1 MKALEIPT
9 DPQSGLSL
17 EALEMLLAEKRL
29 NAIIAMPN
37 VHNPLGCSMPTEHKK
52 RLAALAQWHQQ
63 QGFPDPTKAPVVRQV
78 LKGIHARLRAE
89 QIFSALRVWDT
100 AENSGVLVYLQVAEH
115 RIEIV
120 ADRGIA
126 AKVPAADK
134 DLGLLLRQGMDKLAF
149 LPFGLLVDRWR
160 GVSNY
165 RLADAIN
172 SLSAGVLS
180 TTAGLLTRAVGLVI
194 YTLAWQQLAL
204 FELSAEALWVWLLAF
219 VFYDFCYY
227 WNHRLGHERNV
238 LWAAHSVHHQ
248 SEDYNLS
255 TALRQT
261 STGFIFGW
269 IFYLPMALAG
279 VPPLVFL
286 TVAAL
291 NLLYQFWVH
300 TRHIPKLGWFEWLF
314 VSPSN
319 HRVHHAQNAVYMDRN
334 YGGVFILWDRLF
346 GTFQEELDAEPVIF
360 GVTTPLASWNP
371 LWANAQFYVA
381 LWRDARRAESW
392 WDRLRIWFMPTGW
405 RPADVAARYPQAKP
419 DLSQFVK
426 FEVPLGRA
434 QQLYAVA
441 QFSLY
446 VLAGTGLLALAAELS
461 AAALLLG
468 LAWMAGG
475 LYVIG
480 TWLENR
486 PTARRLELL
495 RLALNLPAAWL
506 ALQLG
511 LLPELPLLWPLLL
524 SYSLLSLVALYCTPG
539 ERSSVTA

>member
-1 MKALEIPT
+1 MPPKLAWRAAKRVGRAARILIAILAAQRYGDTMNYILYAVPFFFALIALE
-9 DPQSGLSL
+9 
-17 EALEMLLAEKRL
+17 
-29 NAIIAMPN
+29 
-37 VHNPLGCSMPTEHKK
+37 
-52 RLAALAQWHQQ
+52 
-63 QGFPDPTKAPVVRQV
+63 
-78 LKGIHARLRAE
+78 
-89 QIFSALRVWDT
+89 
-100 AENSGVLVYLQVAEH
+100 
-115 RIEIV
+115 
-120 ADRGIA
+120 
-126 AKVPAADK
+126 
-134 DLGLLLRQGMDKLAF
+134 
-149 LPFGLLVDRWR
+149 LLVDRWR

-180 TTAGLLTRAVGLVI
+180 TTAGLLTSAVGLVI

-334 YGGVFILWDRLF
+334 YGGVFILWDRMF

-381 LWRDARRAESW
+381 LWRDAVRAESW
-392 WDRLRIWFMPTGW
+392 WDKLRIWFMRTGW
-405 RPADVAARYPQAKP
+405 RPADVAAKYPQSKP

-461 AAALLLG
+461 AAALLLD

-480 TWLENR
+480 AWLESR

-495 RLALNLPAAWL
+495 RLAFNLPAAWL

>member
-1 MKALEIPT
+1 MNYILYAVPFFFALIALE
-9 DPQSGLSL
+9 
-17 EALEMLLAEKRL
+17 
-29 NAIIAMPN
+29 
-37 VHNPLGCSMPTEHKK
+37 
-52 RLAALAQWHQQ
+52 
-63 QGFPDPTKAPVVRQV
+63 
-78 LKGIHARLRAE
+78 
-89 QIFSALRVWDT
+89 
-100 AENSGVLVYLQVAEH
+100 
-115 RIEIV
+115 
-120 ADRGIA
+120 
-126 AKVPAADK
+126 
-134 DLGLLLRQGMDKLAF
+134 
-149 LPFGLLVDRWR
+149 LLVDRWR

-180 TTAGLLTRAVGLVI
+180 TTAGLLTRAVGLLI
-194 YTLAWQQLAL
+194 YTLAWQQLAV

-219 VFYDFCYY
+219 IFYDFCYY

-269 IFYLPMALAG
+269 IFYLPMALVG

-371 LWANAQFYVA
+371 LWANAQFYVT

-419 DLSQFVK
+419 DLGQFVK

-486 PTARRLELL
+486 PAARRLELL
-495 RLALNLPAAWL
+495 RLALNLPTLWL

-511 LLPELPLLWPLLL
+511 LLPALPLLWPLLL
-524 SYSLLSLVALYCTPG
+524 GYSLLSLVALYCTPG
-539 ERSSVTA
+539 ERSTVTA

>member
-1 MKALEIPT
+1 MNYILYAVPFFFALIALE
-9 DPQSGLSL
+9 
-17 EALEMLLAEKRL
+17 
-29 NAIIAMPN
+29 
-37 VHNPLGCSMPTEHKK
+37 
-52 RLAALAQWHQQ
+52 
-63 QGFPDPTKAPVVRQV
+63 
-78 LKGIHARLRAE
+78 
-89 QIFSALRVWDT
+89 
-100 AENSGVLVYLQVAEH
+100 
-115 RIEIV
+115 
-120 ADRGIA
+120 
-126 AKVPAADK
+126 
-134 DLGLLLRQGMDKLAF
+134 
-149 LPFGLLVDRWR
+149 LLVDRWR

>member
-1 MKALEIPT
+1 MNYILYAVPFFFVLIALE
-9 DPQSGLSL
+9 
-17 EALEMLLAEKRL
+17 LLA
-29 NAIIAMPN
+29 
-37 VHNPLGCSMPTEHKK
+37 
-52 RLAALAQWHQQ
+52 
-63 QGFPDPTKAPVVRQV
+63 
-78 LKGIHARLRAE
+78 
-89 QIFSALRVWDT
+89 
-100 AENSGVLVYLQVAEH
+100 
-115 RIEIV
+115 
-120 ADRGIA
+120 
-126 AKVPAADK
+126 
-134 DLGLLLRQGMDKLAF
+134 
-149 LPFGLLVDRWR
+149 DRWR
-160 GVSNY
+160 GVSSY

-180 TTAGLLTRAVGLVI
+180 TTAGLLTRVVGLFV

-204 FELSAEALWVWLLAF
+204 FELSTEPLWVWLLAF

-269 IFYLPMALAG
+269 IFYLPMALVG

-319 HRVHHAQNAVYMDRN
+319 HRVHHAQNAMYMDRN
-334 YGGVFILWDRLF
+334 YGGVFIFWDRLF

-381 LWRDARRAESW
+381 LWRDALRAESW

-405 RPADVAARYPQAKP
+405 RPADVAARYPQVKP
-419 DLSQFVK
+419 DLSRFVK
-426 FEVPLGRA
+426 FEVPLSRG
-434 QQLYAVA
+434 QQAYAAV

-461 AAALLLG
+461 TTALLLG
-468 LAWMAGG
+468 LVWMAGG

-486 PTARRLELL
+486 PMARRLELL
-495 RLALNLPAAWL
+495 RLAFNLPAAWL

-511 LLPELPLLWPLLL
+511 LLPAQSLVWPLLL
-524 SYSLLSLVALYCTPG
+524 GYSLLSLVALSRTPG
-539 ERSSVTA
+539 EPRAVAA

>member
-1 MKALEIPT
+1 MNYILYAVPFFFALIALE
-9 DPQSGLSL
+9 
-17 EALEMLLAEKRL
+17 
-29 NAIIAMPN
+29 
-37 VHNPLGCSMPTEHKK
+37 
-52 RLAALAQWHQQ
+52 
-63 QGFPDPTKAPVVRQV
+63 
-78 LKGIHARLRAE
+78 
-89 QIFSALRVWDT
+89 
-100 AENSGVLVYLQVAEH
+100 
-115 RIEIV
+115 
-120 ADRGIA
+120 
-126 AKVPAADK
+126 
-134 DLGLLLRQGMDKLAF
+134 
-149 LPFGLLVDRWR
+149 LLVDRWR

-180 TTAGLLTRAVGLVI
+180 TTAGLLTRAVGLLI
-194 YTLAWQQLAL
+194 YTLAWQQLAV

-219 VFYDFCYY
+219 IFYDFCYY

-269 IFYLPMALAG
+269 IFYLPMALVG

-486 PTARRLELL
+486 PAARRLELL
-495 RLALNLPAAWL
+495 RLALNLPTLWL
-506 ALQLG
+506 ALHLG
-511 LLPELPLLWPLLL
+511 LLPALPLLWPLLL
-524 SYSLLSLVALYCTPG
+524 GYSLLSLVALYYTPG
-539 ERSSVTA
+539 ERSTVAVR

>member
-1 MKALEIPT
+1 MNYILYAVPFFFALIALE
-9 DPQSGLSL
+9 
-17 EALEMLLAEKRL
+17 
-29 NAIIAMPN
+29 
-37 VHNPLGCSMPTEHKK
+37 
-52 RLAALAQWHQQ
+52 
-63 QGFPDPTKAPVVRQV
+63 
-78 LKGIHARLRAE
+78 
-89 QIFSALRVWDT
+89 
-100 AENSGVLVYLQVAEH
+100 
-115 RIEIV
+115 
-120 ADRGIA
+120 
-126 AKVPAADK
+126 
-134 DLGLLLRQGMDKLAF
+134 LLL
-149 LPFGLLVDRWR
+149 DRWR
-160 GVSNY
+160 GVSTY
-165 RLADAIN
+165 RFSDALN

-180 TTAGLLTRAVGLVI
+180 TTVGLLTKAVGLLT
-194 YTLAWQQLAL
+194 YTLAWQH
-204 FELSAEALWVWLLAF
+204 FGVFDLSASSLWVWLFAF

-269 IFYLPMALAG
+269 IFYLPMALIG

-300 TRHIPKLGWFEWLF
+300 TRHIPKLGWFEWF
-314 VSPSN
+314 FITPSN

-346 GTFQEELDAEPVIF
+346 GTFQEELDEDPVVF

-381 LWRDARRAESW
+381 LWRDAVRAESW
-392 WDRLRIWFMPTGW
+392 WDKLRIWFMRTGW
-405 RPADVAARYPQAKP
+405 RPADVAAKYPQSKP

-426 FEVPLGRA
+426 FDVPLSLA
-434 QQLYAVA
+434 QKLYAGV

-446 VLAGTGLLALAAELS
+446 VVAGTVLLGMGDTLNLAQ
-461 AAALLLG
+461 ALLG
-468 LAWMAGG
+468 IVWMAVG
-475 LYVIG
+475 LTIIG
-480 TWLENR
+480 SWLENR
-486 PTARRLELL
+486 PTARRWEML
-495 RLALNLPAAWL
+495 RLLLNLPAAWL

-511 LLPELPLLWPLLL
+511 LLSAQPLLWALLL
-524 SYSLLSLVALYCTPG
+524 GYSLLSLGALFWTPRG
-539 ERSSVTA
+539 QDVVPA